1 MNDKE
6 KKPGNPWTKSL
17 LIWGGV
23 LFALVIFVQMID
35 GGSRTQ
41 AGQAIPYSEF
51 VRQVDEGNVR
61 TVNIAAGGSTSNS
74 AIAGK
79 LASGEDFHTIAP
91 AGSNIAD
98 RMVQKGVA
106 IVPEGRRLFTG
117 MSVEDNLRVAIDQA
131 ARMGAKGGWTL
142 PRLHQLFPILKEK
155 ARTQVQSLSG
165 GQQQMVAIGR
175 ALLCQPRVLLCDEIS
190 LGLAPKVIR
199 EIYAALPEI
208 RATGTAMIVVEQ
220 DVGLA
225 RSASDRLYCML
236 EGRVTLTGR
245 SAEITREQIGKA
257 YFGAG
262 HGVV

>member
-1 MNDKE
+1 MTAVLSTH
-6 KKPGNPWTKSL
+6 G
-17 LIWGGV
+17 LIARYGDFQALYGV
-23 LFALVIFVQMID
+23 DTTLNQGEAVALI
-35 GGSRTQ
+35 GANG
-41 AGQAIPYSEF
+41 
-51 VRQVDEGNVR
+51 
-61 TVNIAAGGSTSNS
+61 
-74 AIAGK
+74 AGK
-79 LASGEDFHTIAP
+79 STFLRAIMGLLPVARDMVMLDGEPVGGTAT
-91 AGSNIAD
+91 D

-131 ARMGAKGGWTL
+131 SRSGARGGWTL
-142 PRLHQLFPILKEK
+142 ARLHQLFPILKEK
-155 ARTQVQSLSG
+155 ARTQVESLSG

-208 RATGTAMIVVEQ
+208 RAAGTAMIVVEQ

-225 RSASDRLYCML
+225 QSASDRLYCML

-245 SAEITREQIGKA
+245 SAEVTREQIGEA

-262 HGVV
+262 HAVV

>member
-1 MNDKE
+1 MTAVLSTH
-6 KKPGNPWTKSL
+6 GL
-17 LIWGGV
+17 LARYGDFQALYGV
-23 LFALVIFVQMID
+23 DTELHQGEAVALI
-35 GGSRTQ
+35 GANG
-41 AGQAIPYSEF
+41 
-51 VRQVDEGNVR
+51 
-61 TVNIAAGGSTSNS
+61 
-74 AIAGK
+74 AGK
-79 LASGEDFHTIAP
+79 STFLRSIMGLLPVAREMVRLQGEPVGGTAT
-91 AGSNIAD
+91 D

-142 PRLHQLFPILKEK
+142 SRLHQLFPILEEK